1 MPLDVPLA
9 LLVVLLVTL
18 TAFAVGAAIGVV
30 MGRLGLD
37 ELDERPGAQP
47 VTRGR
52 RPRG

>member
-1 MPLDVPLA
+1 MPLDVLLA

-30 MGRLGLD
+30 MGRLGLA
-37 ELDERPGAQP
+37 ELDDGPGAQP
-47 VTRGR
+47 VTQGR